1 MSDDFQ
7 VEKFSTFFFCKLV
20 LQTQIY
26 QKNLNSTFNIVLL
39 KFICYNVICII
50 MNSGVLCMNKKMI
63 VIEGLDGS
71 GKSTQVE
78 LLKSKLQ
85 DNNIELRQ
93 IKLPDYENKSSTL
106 VKMYLNGEFGSNPA
120 DVNIYSASLF
130 YAVDRYASY
139 KNIWGDD
146 YNKGTLILAD
156 RYTTSNAVHQT
167 VKLPKE
173 EWDKYLD
180 WLFHT
185 EYEMMEIP
193 KPDAVIYLDMDVDIS
208 QRLMSKRY
216 NGEETKKDVHE
227 ANVGYLKACREAAL
241 YAANRFGWNVVKC
254 FEGDEPLSIEEI
266 GNTIY
271 SIIKE
276 IL

>member
-1 MSDDFQ
+1 M
-7 VEKFSTFFFCKLV
+7 K
-20 LQTQIY
+20 
-26 QKNLNSTFNIVLL
+26 
-39 KFICYNVICII
+39 
-50 MNSGVLCMNKKMI
+50 KKMI

-78 LLKSKLQ
+78 LLKQKLI
-85 DNNIELRQ
+85 DNNVQLRQ
-93 IKLPDYENKSSTL
+93 IKLPDYDNKSSTL

-146 YNKGTLILAD
+146 YNNGTLILAD

-167 VKLPKE
+167 VKLPQE

-227 ANVGYLKACREAAL
+227 ANVEFLNKCRRSAL
-241 YAANRFGWNVVKC
+241 YTANKQGWAVIPCSDGEK
-254 FEGDEPLSIEEI
+254 PLPVEEI
-266 GNTIY
+266 HNTVMEF
-271 SIIKE
+271 IKKE
-276 IL
+276 LKNA